1 MRASCVLA
9 VMVVGGW
16 AVAADAPAV
25 KAPEGAWR
33 PTSMEFEGKQMA
45 DAEAK
50 QKMTLVLKDG
60 EYRMFWA
67 TDPAKD
73 EGVRLFTGDVTFDPA
88 KGTFEIAVKD
98 GQKKGEK
105 VHGIYELKD
114 GTLRL
119 CYVPADKAR
128 PAAFASPAGSGY
140 FCETWAAVK
149 K

>member
-1 MRASCVLA
+1 MRASQVL
-9 VMVVGGW
+9 MLVVFGGTGT
-16 AVAADAPAV
+16 AADAPAA
-25 KAPEGAWR
+25 KAPDGVWR
-33 PTSMEFEGKQMA
+33 PTSMEYEGKQMA
-45 DAEAK
+45 DADAK

-67 TDPAKD
+67 TDAAKD

-88 KGTFEIAVKD
+88 KGTFEIAIKD

-114 GTLRL
+114 GVLRL
-119 CYVPADKAR
+119 CYGPADKAR
-128 PAAFASPAGSGY
+128 PAAFASPEGSGY
-140 FCETWAAVK
+140 FCESWAAVK